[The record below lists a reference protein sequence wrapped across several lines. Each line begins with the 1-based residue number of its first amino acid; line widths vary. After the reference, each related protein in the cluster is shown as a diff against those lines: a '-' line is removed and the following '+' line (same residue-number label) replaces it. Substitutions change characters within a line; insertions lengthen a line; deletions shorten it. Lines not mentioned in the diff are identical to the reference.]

1 MITRPELVV
10 EGLLAAQTSLD
21 KDQRWGLRPAT
32 VVVAGETSFV
42 GRFDGEGFDGAA
54 TVNVPMISLVG
65 YVAPDQRVM
74 VLCVPPAGNYAI
86 ARVASDGATAWV
98 DYEAELTATVSNP
111 NLGADG
117 YIRGRWVE
125 IAPRTVAVE
134 VDISFAGAG
143 VSAGSGQYFV
153 GTPFQVASRSLT
165 AAVGALYMFDSGT
178 ANRAGIVAVATSGD
192 VYFMIN
198 TPNGDVGATVPQT
211 WAAGDAMR
219 LSIIHEIES
228 F

>member
-1 MITRPELVV
+1 MT
-10 EGLLAAQTSLD
+10 AQSSLD
-21 KDQRWGLRPAT
+21 KSQQWEMKFAT

-42 GRFDGEGFDGAA
+42 GRFDGEGFDGTA

-65 YVAPDQRVM
+65 YVAPNQRVA

-86 ARVASDGATAWV
+86 ARVASDDSSAWV
-98 DYEAELTATVSNP
+98 DYEAELTASISDP

-143 VSAGSGQYFV
+143 VSAGSGQYFIN
-153 GTPFQVASRSLT
+153 TPFMITSRSLT
-165 AAVGALYMFDSGT
+165 GAVGAVYMFDSGT
-178 ANRAGIVAVATSGD
+178 ANRAGIVAVASSGD
-192 VYFMIN
+192 AYFMIN
-198 TPNGDVGATVPQT
+198 TPNGDIGSSTPQT
-211 WAAGDAMR
+211 WAAGDALR

-228 F
+228 FDPL